1 MSLVEQLKK
10 TVRAKRLYNDL
21 PKEDFLKEISFRSS
35 YGKDMRGLTVRCWC
49 NR

>member
-35 YGKDMRGLTVRCWC
+35 YGERHERSYCKRGIH
-49 NR
+49 

>member
-10 TVRAKRLYNDL
+10 TVRANRLYNDL

-35 YGKDMRGLTVRCWC
+35 YGKI
-49 NR
+49 

>member
-21 PKEDFLKEISFRSS
+21 PKEDFLKEINL
-35 YGKDMRGLTVRCWC
+35 DMLL
-49 NR
+49 

>member
-21 PKEDFLKEISFRSS
+21 PKEDFFQGNKL
-35 YGKDMRGLTVRCWC
+35 
-49 NR
+49 